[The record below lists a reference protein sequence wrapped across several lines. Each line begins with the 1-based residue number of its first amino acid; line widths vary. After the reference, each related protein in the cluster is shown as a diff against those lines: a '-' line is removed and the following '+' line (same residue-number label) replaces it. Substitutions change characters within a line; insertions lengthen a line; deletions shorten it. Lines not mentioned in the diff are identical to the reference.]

1 MLRAAPKEGEYFI
14 MEGVEKIES
23 LAFIG
28 CRFVTLHVPYTCR
41 LDQVSEDDY
50 PVFGSERVA
59 GCVIEW
65 DKPYEM
71 EDEIT
76 NSLCISDD
84 EKIIEKDF
92 VRYSH
97 NMKRLLG
104 ANIDF
109 NENKYDVP
117 DGVETICDFAFA
129 FCSKHLTLI
138 ISHSVKVIGENVFGP
153 NGGSIIIR

>member
-1 MLRAAPKEGEYFI
+1 
-14 MEGVEKIES
+14 MERIER

-28 CRFVTLHVPYTCR
+28 CLFETLHVPYTCR

-65 DKPYEM
+65 DKPYAM

-76 NSLCISDD
+76 NSLCISDY
-84 EKIIEKDF
+84 EGIIEKDF

-97 NMKRLLG
+97 NMKRLFG

-109 NENKYDVP
+109 NENKYEVP
-117 DGVETICDFAFA
+117 DGVETICDMAFA
-129 FCSKHLTLI
+129 ICPKHLTLI
-138 ISHSVKVIGENVFGP
+138 IPHSVKVIGENMFGQY
-153 NGGSIIIR
+153 GGRIIIR

>member
-1 MLRAAPKEGEYFI
+1 MVDEYFI

-23 LAFIG
+23 LAFVG
-28 CRFVTLHVPYTCR
+28 CRFETLYVPYTCR

-65 DKPYEM
+65 DKPYAM
-71 EDEIT
+71 EDEII
-76 NSLCISDD
+76 NSLCISGY
-84 EKIIEKDF
+84 EGIIENDH

-104 ANIDF
+104 AILGF
-109 NENKYDVP
+109 NKDTYEVL
-117 DGVETICDFAFA
+117 DGVETICNLAFA
-129 FCSKHLTLI
+129 FCPRHLTLI
-138 ISHSVKVIGENVFGP
+138 IPHSVKVIGENVFGP
-153 NGGSIIIR
+153 NGGNIIIR